1 MSVDV
6 EVVAPYQH
14 VGAAYPLAQPW
25 DGTGREGDARNR
37 VHRIDGGKLFG
48 QGRQAAGGG
57 IQYRPR
63 AHGGD
68 DQLVGSV
75 VYFIPSVPQMFELRG
90 PRADVHLVAGRG
102 QILDT
107 KGHAGEYPR
116 LPFREKPLIAKT
128 EGRGV
133 VSGRLLKPVRQRAE
147 TYLAVGPRFAVT
159 GLNA

>member
-1 MSVDV
+1 MERSS
-6 EVVAPYQH
+6 
-14 VGAAYPLAQPW
+14 
-25 DGTGREGDARNR
+25 T
-37 VHRIDGGKLFG
+37 
-48 QGRQAAGGG
+48 
-57 IQYRPR
+57 
-63 AHGGD
+63 HGGD
-68 DQLVGSV
+68 EQLVGSV
-75 VYFIPSVPQMFELRG
+75 VHFIPSVPQMFELRG

-147 TYLAVGPRFAVT
+147 AYLAVGPRFAVT